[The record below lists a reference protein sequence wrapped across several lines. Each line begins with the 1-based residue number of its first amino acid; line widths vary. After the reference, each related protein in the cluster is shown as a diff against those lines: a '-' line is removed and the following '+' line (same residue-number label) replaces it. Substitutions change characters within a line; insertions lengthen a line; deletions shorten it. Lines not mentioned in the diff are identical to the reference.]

1 MPAVWD
7 LFTAV
12 LPLGLAAAVTPTL
25 FALQVLV
32 VSGPKG
38 RTRSVAVI
46 AGSGLVFA
54 AVFALA
60 LGGLSAL
67 PDAGTGRTSVTE
79 YWIECLAGLVLI
91 LLGVWMLRP
100 HPEVDAKLE
109 KKVQGYANHASSGVF
124 AGLAAYMTVTDFSS
138 LVLLVPA
145 LHEVTRSTVW
155 LAAKVVIV
163 AFLFACVML
172 PVLIPPI
179 AVRVGGQR
187 GVDALQRAYRLVMGH
202 QVQVMGAIAVP
213 LGAVLLW
220 RGAQGIW

>member
-1 MPAVWD
+1 VWD

-32 VSGPKG
+32 VSGPEG

-46 AGSGLVFA
+46 VGSGLVFA

-100 HPEVDAKLE
+100 HPEADAKLE
-109 KKVQGYANHASSGVF
+109 EKVQGYASHASSGVF

-163 AFLFACVML
+163 AFLFVCAML

-179 AVRVGGQR
+179 AVRLGGQR

-220 RGAQGIW
+220 RGAQGLW